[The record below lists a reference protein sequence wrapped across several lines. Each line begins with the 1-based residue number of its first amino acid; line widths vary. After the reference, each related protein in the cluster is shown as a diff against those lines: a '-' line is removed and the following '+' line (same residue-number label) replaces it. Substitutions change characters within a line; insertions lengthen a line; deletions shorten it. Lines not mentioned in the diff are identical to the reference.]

1 MKKVEDTKRI
11 EQIAAKALK
20 KVGDDRYKLAL
31 VVAKRAEALA
41 SGKKAM
47 VKCDETKMK
56 FADIALLEIA
66 EGKITF
72 DGFAE
77 TNR

>member
-1 MKKVEDTKRI
+1 MRL
-11 EQIAAKALK
+11 EQVAAKALK

-41 SGKKAM
+41 AGKEPL
-47 VKCDETKMK
+47 VECETSKMK

-72 DGFAE
+72 DGFVE